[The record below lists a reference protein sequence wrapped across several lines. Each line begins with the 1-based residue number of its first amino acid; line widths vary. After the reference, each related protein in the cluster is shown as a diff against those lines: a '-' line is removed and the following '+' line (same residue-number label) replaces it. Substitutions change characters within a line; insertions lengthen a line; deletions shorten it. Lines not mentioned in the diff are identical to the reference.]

1 VISQHWGWCEAWVYL
16 FLYLTSYTVS
26 RLLAFRKHADIIK
39 ERFHI
44 MEHNDTQSWDN
55 ILVPLVGIGMS
66 LIPIIAGLD
75 ALLGWSPEYHLFLK
89 ILALIILLAG
99 YGLGSYAFVIN
110 RFFSGTVRL
119 QTDRGHYVIT
129 GGPYQWIRHP
139 GYAGGILT
147 SLATPIF
154 LDSPW
159 IFLPAIMTTLVL
171 VIRTGLEDRFLQN
184 ELKDY
189 KEYMQKVRFRLI
201 PGIW

>member
-1 VISQHWGWCEAWVYL
+1 
-16 FLYLTSYTVS
+16 
-26 RLLAFRKHADIIK
+26 
-39 ERFHI
+39 

-129 GGPYQWIRHP
+129 GGPYHWIRHP

-159 IFLPAIMTTLVL
+159 IFLPALMTTLFL
-171 VIRTGLEDRFLQN
+171 VIRTGLEDRFLQY